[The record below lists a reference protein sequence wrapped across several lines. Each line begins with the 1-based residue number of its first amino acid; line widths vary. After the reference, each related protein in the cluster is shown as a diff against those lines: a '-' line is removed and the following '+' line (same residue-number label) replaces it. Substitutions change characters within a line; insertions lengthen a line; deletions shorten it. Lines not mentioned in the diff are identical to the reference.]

1 MGTEMASSEMAPQ
14 ALAPDFRALFESL
27 PGLHLVLTPDMKIV
41 AASEAYLRATL
52 SKREAVVGRPIFD
65 VFPEN
70 SDEHAAAGV
79 RNLRASLERVIMYK
93 LPDAMDVQKF
103 NVRAPNSGSGVS
115 GVRYW
120 IPVNSP
126 VLGADGEVAYIIHQV
141 QDLTGLVGLPPGEP
155 APAEVPP
162 GREPQAPPAEA
173 GSPPRG
179 HDVHE
184 ANWLLEKAYQ
194 ELTKLSEELEVRV
207 TERTAQLA
215 EANAKLE
222 SELEDRKQL
231 EYQLLH
237 SQKLE
242 AVRRLA
248 SGVAHDFNNLL
259 TILQGYSEL
268 ILTQSQAGTSQREQ
282 LLEITRASEGA
293 AVLTRQLLAFSRQQ
307 LLDVRV
313 IDLNSVVAEVENILR
328 RTIGED
334 IELVTMLD
342 NGPCHINADRGQVEQ
357 ILLNLAVNA
366 RDAMPKGGKLTI
378 KTSTV
383 ELGAAY
389 SSKRLGVTPGPYV
402 VLAVSDTGVGM
413 SLEIQEHIFEPFFS
427 TKPKGKGTGLGL
439 STAYG
444 VIKQIGGNIS
454 VDSEIGHGST
464 FRIFL
469 PRVAESVEAE
479 PAAPPA
485 QAKATRLEGNETI
498 LLVEDED
505 GVRSLL
511 RRALKSMGYT
521 VLEARLSTEA
531 LDVLQQAGK
540 PVDLVLTDV
549 VMPGMSGPA
558 LAEKIKAVNPGVKL
572 VYMSGYSDDTLLRHG
587 LRESGEH
594 FIQKPFGPADLIR
607 KIREVLDAPE
617 DRT

>member
-1 MGTEMASSEMAPQ
+1 MPGELPPASVKVTVDRDLCQGHGVCE
-14 ALAPDFRALFESL
+14 
-27 PGLHLVLTPDMKIV
+27 
-41 AASEAYLRATL
+41 SEAP
-52 SKREAVVGRPIFD
+52 E
-65 VFPEN
+65 VF
-70 SDEHAAAGV
+70 S
-79 RNLRASLERVIMYK
+79 
-93 LPDAMDVQKF
+93 
-103 NVRAPNSGSGVS
+103 VS
-115 GVRYW
+115 
-120 IPVNSP
+120 
-126 VLGADGEVAYIIHQV
+126 
-141 QDLTGLVGLPPGEP
+141 
-155 APAEVPP
+155 
-162 GREPQAPPAEA
+162 
-173 GSPPRG
+173 
-179 HDVHE
+179 
-184 ANWLLEKAYQ
+184 
-194 ELTKLSEELEVRV
+194 
-207 TERTAQLA
+207 
-215 EANAKLE
+215 
-222 SELEDRKQL
+222 
-231 EYQLLH
+231 
-237 SQKLE
+237 
-242 AVRRLA
+242 
-248 SGVAHDFNNLL
+248 
-259 TILQGYSEL
+259 
-268 ILTQSQAGTSQREQ
+268 
-282 LLEITRASEGA
+282 
-293 AVLTRQLLAFSRQQ
+293 
-307 LLDVRV
+307 
-313 IDLNSVVAEVENILR
+313 
-328 RTIGED
+328 
-334 IELVTMLD
+334 
-342 NGPCHINADRGQVEQ
+342 
-357 ILLNLAVNA
+357 
-366 RDAMPKGGKLTI
+366 KGGELTI

-383 ELGAAY
+383 DLGPAY

-444 VIKQIGGNIS
+444 VIRQIGGNIS

-479 PAAPPA
+479 PVAPPA
-485 QAKATRLEGNETI
+485 RAKATRLEGNETI

-594 FIQKPFGPADLIR
+594 FMQKPFGPADLIR

-617 DRT
+617 DGT